1 MLSSSTRINK
11 IIIQQLQQHE
21 LEYECDVD
29 PNQIDGEV
37 VYCYD
42 ERVNSLGIFA
52 GCTDE
57 ELTLLFTAL
66 IENHPLYWDIA
77 LEIAKLLP
85 TKGYLVKDRLQLDG
99 WTVDFCY
106 HGFNQMLLAYL
117 GSSKKYETRI
127 IELLDMIPEDYRD
140 GLFLACEAL
149 NTPLIC
155 RKLMEKFTQWINA
168 DSDYGKGTGEMH
180 YLVRFIKLWETTQD
194 TKLLKEFVRN
204 VEKSSR
210 T

>member
-11 IIIQQLQQHE
+11 IIIQQLQRHE

-42 ERVNSLGIFA
+42 ERVNRLGIFA

-66 IENHPLYWDIA
+66 IDNHPLYWDIA

-106 HGFNQMLLAYL
+106 RGFNQMLLAYL
-117 GSSKKYETRI
+117 GSSKKYETTSV
-127 IELLDMIPEDYRD
+127 P
-140 GLFLACEAL
+140 
-149 NTPLIC
+149 
-155 RKLMEKFTQWINA
+155 
-168 DSDYGKGTGEMH
+168 
-180 YLVRFIKLWETTQD
+180 
-194 TKLLKEFVRN
+194 
-204 VEKSSR
+204 
-210 T
+210 